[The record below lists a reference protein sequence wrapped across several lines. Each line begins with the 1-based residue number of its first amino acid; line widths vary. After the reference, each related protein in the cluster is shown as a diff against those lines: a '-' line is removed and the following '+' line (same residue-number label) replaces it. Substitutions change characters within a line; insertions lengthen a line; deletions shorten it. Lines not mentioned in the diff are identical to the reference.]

1 MGVAPYSPLHAA
13 AALVAVGLMIGLAGC
28 AWRRT
33 SPTESSAQAHRL
45 VNEALAAEDAGDQK
59 KAETLLQQALK
70 LNPENQE
77 TRWEM
82 AKLMLSQ
89 DRDDDAAIHLRKLCE
104 AHPDDARGYVQLAR
118 MMYDQHRY
126 GDADRMVAFTLERDS
141 KCVEALVLRGEL
153 DEVWGRDERAFETY
167 HRVLLADPDTVDAR
181 IHIAGIQSRK
191 GKAGLAAPLLRG
203 AQQLPDITPEQTRQ
217 VQWLLGLAYGQAGRW
232 PEAVASL
239 AKALPP
245 AASAEELYQL
255 AYAEYR
261 VGNLQVAGQRSEQAL
276 QREPQYVPARQLLTH
291 LQHAGTAE
299 AKVLPATFEAQRQ

>member
-1 MGVAPYSPLHAA
+1 MGVASYSPSQFAA
-13 AALVAVGLMIGLAGC
+13 FAVAVGLTLGSMGC

-59 KAETLLQQALK
+59 KAENLLWQALK
-70 LNPENQE
+70 LNPENPE

-89 DRDDDAAIHLRKLCE
+89 DRDDAAAIHLRKLCE

-118 MMYDQHRY
+118 MMYNQHRY
-126 GDADRMVAFTLERDS
+126 GDADRMITFTLERDPQ
-141 KCVEALVLRGEL
+141 CVEAMVLRGEL

-167 HRVLLADPDTVDAR
+167 HRVLLADPENVDAR
-181 IHIAGIQSRK
+181 LRIAGIQIRR

-203 AQQLPDITPEQTRQ
+203 AQQLPAITPDQSKE

-232 PEAVASL
+232 SESVA
-239 AKALPP
+239 ALSNGLPTG
-245 AASAEELYQL
+245 ASAEQLYQL

-261 VGNLQVAGQRSEQAL
+261 AGHLQLAGRRSEEAL
-276 QREPQYVPARQLLTH
+276 RLEPQYQPARQLLSH
-291 LQHAGTAE
+291 LEHAGNAE
-299 AKVLPATFEAQRQ
+299 ARLLPASYTTPRQ